1 MNIHL
6 LVHDIV
12 YSVDILLMLFFTLFV
27 LIKAKNNIAKLT
39 LLLLYVGV
47 TIFITSHA
55 IGVSVEDSELSR
67 RILMFNLVDIFLP
80 VFGIHCILA
89 LLGKHIEYRKVIAV
103 MYVVGIS
110 LLVFFIFNPRLFLV
124 ESVPKLYFPNY
135 YEPGPYYW
143 VMLLFFFA
151 VVVYMFYQ
159 MRKLYLAASGI
170 EKNRIKYFSIALI
183 LGYTIGSID
192 FLLIYNIPVDPV
204 WGFLFVPFY
213 CVPFTYA
220 ALNFELMNINIVAKR
235 AFIYATV
242 SGVIGMALIF
252 LNYINSLIIQSSP
265 LFPNW
270 LTSLILAMIGAIAV
284 LVIWKRIRE
293 ADVLKYEFI
302 SVVTHKFRTPLTWVK
317 WSADNLTKSIPA
329 NLKADVE
336 HIQRAN
342 ERLIDLT
349 NLLVNLA
356 DPSDKSYEYR
366 LDSTEVNKL
375 IKIVCENC
383 NSRAKS
389 KDIRFETML
398 QSKGLVSVDL
408 NKIQFVFQTLIDNAV
423 TYTPNGGRISI
434 ETIDDSKYV
443 TIKVSDTGIGIS
455 KEEIGYIFTKFY
467 RTEKAMRADT
477 EGMGIGLFLSK
488 KIVGKHG
495 GKIRVESGGEGRGTT
510 FVVSLP
516 LLRK

>member
-6 LVHDIV
+6 LIHDIV
-12 YSVDILLMLFFTLFV
+12 YSIDILLMIFFSLFALV
-27 LIKAKNNIAKLT
+27 KAKNNIAKVI
-39 LLLLYVGV
+39 LLLLYAGV

-89 LLGKHIEYRKVIAV
+89 LLGKHIEYRKTITLLYVIG
-103 MYVVGIS
+103 VG
-110 LLVFFIFNPRLFLV
+110 LLAFFIINPRLFLV

-143 VMLLFFFA
+143 VMLLFFFG
-151 VVVYMFYQ
+151 VVLYMFYQ
-159 MRKLYLAASGI
+159 MRKLYLAASII
-170 EKNRIKYFSIALI
+170 EKNRMKYFFIALI

-192 FLLIYNIPVDPV
+192 FLLIYNIPIDPV

-213 CVPFTYA
+213 CIPFTYA

-235 AFIYATV
+235 AFIYAIV
-242 SGVIGMALIF
+242 SGVIGIALIF

-270 LTSLILAMIGAIAV
+270 LTSLVLAMIGAVAV
-284 LVIWKRIRE
+284 LIVWRRIRE
-293 ADVLKYEFI
+293 TDVLKYEFI
-302 SVVTHKFRTPLTWVK
+302 SVITHKFRTPLTWVK
-317 WSADNLTKSIPA
+317 WSVDNLAKGVPA
-329 NLKADVE
+329 NLKPDVE

-366 LDSTEVNKL
+366 LAPTEVNKL

-383 NSRAKS
+383 NSRAKA
-389 KDIRFETML
+389 KNIHFETML
-398 QSKGLVSVDL
+398 QSKGLVSVDT

-423 TYTPNGGRISI
+423 TYTPSGGRISI
-434 ETIDDSKYV
+434 ETIDDNRFV
-443 TIKVSDTGIGIS
+443 TIRVSDTGIGIS
-455 KEEIGYIFTKFY
+455 KEDLGYIFTKFY
-467 RTEKAMRADT
+467 RTEKAMKSDT

-495 GKIRVESGGEGRGTT
+495 GKIRVESGGEGRGTS

-516 LLRK
+516 LLRN